1 MKAVLLVWAMVAAFL
16 IFPVEESLGVVAK
29 QKNNPQ
35 LIKAQP
41 RNNSKKPNS
50 KNGKNSKQQTPE
62 QRRKQQQ
69 LEQYRKKAEEQR
81 RKQAEALAKR
91 RKELEQHSK
100 QRNER
105 KFADL
110 KKEISGNV
118 ATIGQ
123 LEQRFQSVG
132 KKRQN
137 LSEAVEMA
145 IGKGG
150 GDELKVIKEQL
161 AKMKLELKAPVGA
174 SAKSLGSKWKG
185 SGGGGSSASKDAPS
199 TATLAKLEEQS
210 LRIKR
215 DRGQVEFELRK
226 VETHYKS
233 SLGKLFFCVGKMAQS
248 GITFSSGEQDFIRS
262 LSAD

>member
-1 MKAVLLVWAMVAAFL
+1 MKAVLLAWAMVGAFL

-105 KFADL
+105 KFSDL

-118 ATIGQ
+118 ATIER
-123 LEQRFQSVG
+123 LEQRFQAAG
-132 KKRQN
+132 KKRKN
-137 LSEAVEMA
+137 LSEAIEMA

-150 GDELKVIKEQL
+150 GDDLKLVKTQL
-161 AKMKLELKAPVGA
+161 AKMSLEMKVPVGG
-174 SAKSLGSKWKG
+174 SAKAAGSKWKG
-185 SGGGGSSASKDAPS
+185 SGGSSSGQGAPT
-199 TATLAKLEEQS
+199 TAALAKLEEQS
-210 LRIKR
+210 LRLKR
-215 DRGQVEFELRK
+215 DRGQIEFELRK

-233 SLGKLFFCVGKMAQS
+233 SLGNLFFCVRKMAQA

-262 LSAD
+262 LAAD